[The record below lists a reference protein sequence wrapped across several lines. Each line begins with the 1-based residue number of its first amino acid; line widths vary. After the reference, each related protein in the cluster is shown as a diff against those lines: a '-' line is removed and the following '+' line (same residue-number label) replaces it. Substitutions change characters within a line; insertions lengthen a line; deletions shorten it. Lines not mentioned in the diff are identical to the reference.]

1 MPAFQRIE
9 LSLMPKISLVD
20 QSEFLNDPPSTEPAT
35 HTVLSSLRERILNG
49 QIAPGARLRAEA
61 LATEMNVSR
70 TPIRSALAVLSA
82 EGIVQYSVNR
92 GYTVRSVTIGDV
104 LASIEV
110 RAALEGAAAR
120 MSVDHGWAPAEFALL
135 EDCAARG
142 RAIVDKGTWS
152 DEIEAEWYELNWVF
166 HRAINIAARNPVLR
180 NAVRMTILSPVMG
193 DVVRISPVV
202 AAHVPQR
209 LRQMPTT
216 PPEHIQRSQAEH
228 EAIVQAIKADDAA
241 EAERLMRDH
250 VMETKARVHAAAT
263 LR

>member
-1 MPAFQRIE
+1 
-9 LSLMPKISLVD
+9 MPKVVLAD
-20 QSEFLNDPPSTEPAT
+20 QTELLKDPPSTEPAT
-35 HTVLSSLRERILNG
+35 HTVLSSLRERILTG

-92 GYTVRSVTIGDV
+92 GYTVRSVTIGDI

-110 RAALEGAAAR
+110 RAALEGTAAR
-120 MSVDHGWAPAEFALL
+120 LSVDHGWSTPELELL
-135 EDCAARG
+135 EDCAVRG
-142 RAIVDKGTWS
+142 RAIVDRGDWS
-152 DEIEAEWYELNWVF
+152 AQIEADWYELNWIF

-180 NAVRMTILSPVMG
+180 NAMRMTILAPVTG
-193 DVVRISPVV
+193 DVIRTSPVV

-209 LRQMPTT
+209 LRQISART
-216 PPEHIQRSQAEH
+216 PEHIQRSQLEH
-228 EAIVQAIKADDAA
+228 EAILQAVKDDDAA
-241 EAERLMRDH
+241 EAERLMTMH
-250 VMETKARVHAAAT
+250 VMATKTRVHAMAT